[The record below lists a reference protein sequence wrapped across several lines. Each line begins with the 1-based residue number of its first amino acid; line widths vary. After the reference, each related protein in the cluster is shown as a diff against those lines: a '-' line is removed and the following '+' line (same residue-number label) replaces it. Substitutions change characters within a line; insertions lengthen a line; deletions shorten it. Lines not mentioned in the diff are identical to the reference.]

1 MDGWRIDEGIWRSL
15 NKRPRLDRH
24 VMFGDRENSMSDDET
39 ALSANREFATK
50 IVAAYVR
57 RHQIGADQ
65 IGSLISTVHQALA
78 GLGKPEHEVA
88 GPRTP
93 AVPIRQSV
101 RHDYVVCLECGWR
114 GQMLRRHATSAHGLT
129 AEEYRMR
136 WNLSWEHPM
145 VAPAYSE
152 RRSGLAKQL
161 GLGRGGRKST
171 VSDATAE
178 PKTAQAS

>member
-1 MDGWRIDEGIWRSL
+1 
-15 NKRPRLDRH
+15 
-24 VMFGDRENSMSDDET
+24 MSDDQP
-39 ALSANREFATK
+39 AVLANRELAAR

-65 IGSLISTVHQALA
+65 IGALISNVHQALA
-78 GLGKPEHEVA
+78 GLGKPEFETA

-101 RHDYVVCLECGWR
+101 RRDYVVCLECGWR
-114 GQMLRRHATSAHGLT
+114 GHMLRRHITTAHGLT
-129 AEEYRMR
+129 AEEYRRR
-136 WNLSWEHPM
+136 WNLPSDHPL

-152 RRSGLAKQL
+152 RRSDLAKQL

-171 VSDATAE
+171 ASDATSEAE
-178 PKTAQAS
+178 APTAS

>member
-1 MDGWRIDEGIWRSL
+1 
-15 NKRPRLDRH
+15 
-24 VMFGDRENSMSDDET
+24 MSDDQP
-39 ALSANREFATK
+39 ALSANRELATT

-57 RHQIGADQ
+57 RNQIGTDQIGA
-65 IGSLISTVHQALA
+65 LISTVHQALA
-78 GLGKPEHEVA
+78 GLGKPEQQAA

-101 RHDYVVCLECGWR
+101 RRDYVVCLECGWR
-114 GQMLRRHATSAHGLT
+114 GQTLRRHITAAHGLT
-129 AEEYRMR
+129 AEEYRRR
-136 WNLSWEHPM
+136 WNLPSEHPL

-171 VSDATAE
+171 ASDATEAE
-178 PKTAQAS
+178 TPTAS